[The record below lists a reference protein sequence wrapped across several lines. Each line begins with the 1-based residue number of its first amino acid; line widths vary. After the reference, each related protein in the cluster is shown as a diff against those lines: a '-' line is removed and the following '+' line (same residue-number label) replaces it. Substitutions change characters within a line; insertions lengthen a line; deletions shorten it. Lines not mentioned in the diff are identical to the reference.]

1 MADFKKIHFLMVLLQ
16 EERTMAK
23 LEKKLSGDFDQLLNK
38 IEKGIL
44 SGSVSASLEDA
55 SDFHSGDARCSV
67 RVFERYSYAGGN
79 RLSMTVTLFQNRNDE
94 IHLSA
99 ITAGGSKAMFFKL
112 NTWGEE
118 TFLEKLK
125 EIL

>member
-1 MADFKKIHFLMVLLQ
+1 
-16 EERTMAK
+16 MAK

-38 IEKGIL
+38 IEKGIM
-44 SGSVSASLEDA
+44 SRSVSASLEDS

-67 RVFERYSYAGGN
+67 RVFERYSYTGGN
-79 RLSMTVTLFQNRNDE
+79 RLSMTVALFQNRNDE

-99 ITAGGSKAMFFKL
+99 ITAGGSNAMFFKL

>member
-1 MADFKKIHFLMVLLQ
+1 
-16 EERTMAK
+16 MAK

-38 IEKGIL
+38 IEKGIM
-44 SGSVSASLEDA
+44 SGSASASLEDS

-67 RVFERYSYAGGN
+67 RVFERYSYTGGN

-99 ITAGGSKAMFFKL
+99 ITAGGSNAMFFKL